1 MSGLTQ
7 ENFRGKKQT
16 GAGCANKPHSEHHE
30 HTYNCN
36 GKNCDING
44 NIRNT
49 NLFDNISSIVMFFG
63 ANFLIFFFILYD
75 KGIWYTKQKISQ
87 FIVFNIKMNVI
98 TF

>member
-7 ENFRGKKQT
+7 EKFRGKKQT

-36 GKNCDING
+36 GKICDING

-49 NLFDNISSIVMFFG
+49 YSKKIPPTAYPDQIIPSEILISHNKSTGIGRKKIRLISSNID
-63 ANFLIFFFILYD
+63 FLL
-75 KGIWYTKQKISQ
+75 G
-87 FIVFNIKMNVI
+87 
-98 TF
+98 

>member
-49 NLFDNISSIVMFFG
+49 NLFDNLGSLTPRMMLLLKASIPVWWDLG
-63 ANFLIFFFILYD
+63 
-75 KGIWYTKQKISQ
+75 
-87 FIVFNIKMNVI
+87 
-98 TF
+98 

>member
-7 ENFRGKKQT
+7 ENFRGRKQT

-49 NLFDNISSIVMFFG
+49 NLFDNISSIVSG
-63 ANFLIFFFILYD
+63 L
-75 KGIWYTKQKISQ
+75 
-87 FIVFNIKMNVI
+87 NIKMDNDTI
-98 TF
+98 LLAFFIIFLARNGADKKLLLALGYILL